1 MHPDTRSRSHGL
13 LDLVGGTVVDVVVD
27 GVVDGVDG
35 AVTGFGVATDDPMKI
50 NCFGVDTF
58 QIGFSL
64 VTGFGGIIVVELVP
78 TDSVLGGT

>member
-1 MHPDTRSRSHGL
+1 MHPDTRSKSHGL
-13 LDLVGGTVVDVVVD
+13 LDLVEGATVVVVVD
-27 GVVDGVDG
+27 GVVDGVDD
-35 AVTGFGVATDDPMKI
+35 VTGLGVATDDPMKI

>member
-1 MHPDTRSRSHGL
+1 MHPDTRSKSHGL
-13 LDLVGGTVVDVVVD
+13 LDLVGTVVVVVVVVD
-27 GVVDGVDG
+27 DG
-35 AVTGFGVATDDPMKI
+35 VTGFGVATDDPMKI